1 MGRGLR
7 RRLNDGLR
15 EGGLGLSIDDH
26 LETDVGTKARFGG
39 CMGQTEGWDMTK
51 GGLLPQTLINE
62 NEIEKLTH
70 RKSHRKRL
78 KFPGCDLMTFED
90 L

>member
-1 MGRGLR
+1 MDGKGAEEETNWAIDRRPPRDRCGYKSSVRGVY
-7 RRLNDGLR
+7 GAG
-15 EGGLGLSIDDH
+15 GGLGYDKRGI
-26 LETDVGTKARFGG
+26 TT
-39 CMGQTEGWDMTK
+39 
-51 GGLLPQTLINE
+51 QTLINE
-62 NEIEKLTH
+62 NEIDQIADSS

>member
-1 MGRGLR
+1 MGSEREHCNIDRRPPRDRCGYKSSVRGVY
-7 RRLNDGLR
+7 GAG
-15 EGGLGLSIDDH
+15 GGL
-26 LETDVGTKARFGG
+26 
-39 CMGQTEGWDMTK
+39 DMTK

-62 NEIEKLTH
+62 NEIDQLTH